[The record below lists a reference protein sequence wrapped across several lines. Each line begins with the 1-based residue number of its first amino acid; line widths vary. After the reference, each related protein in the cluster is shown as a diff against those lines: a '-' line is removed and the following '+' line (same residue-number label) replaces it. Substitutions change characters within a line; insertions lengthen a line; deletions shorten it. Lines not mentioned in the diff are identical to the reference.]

1 MTLLAVAV
9 AQAARIDRRRRRDMG
24 GNQRALET
32 DAQSRIGDNSVSEA
46 SKCQIVSTREFLFM
60 EPNSGD
66 GSMRASFPVD
76 FLLLGIAAGATLGVR
91 FHDDV
96 LTIGRCR
103 VLEGRFNEYI
113 VRLVDRNLVRRRLA
127 QSMHKAKN
135 SIVVESTKWMV
146 LRQRCMT
153 PLPSLPL
160 PNPEERVQ
168 R

>member
-1 MTLLAVAV
+1 
-9 AQAARIDRRRRRDMG
+9 
-24 GNQRALET
+24 
-32 DAQSRIGDNSVSEA
+32 
-46 SKCQIVSTREFLFM
+46 M
-60 EPNSGD
+60 EPNSGA
-66 GSMRASFPVD
+66 GSMRAD
-76 FLLLGIAAGATLGVR
+76 FLLLRIAAGATVGFR
-91 FHDDV
+91 FDHDV

-103 VLEGRFNEYI
+103 VLEGRFNEDI
-113 VRLVDRNLVRRRLA
+113 VRLVDRDLVRRRLA

-135 SIVVESTKWMV
+135 SIVMESTKWMV